1 MKFLQKMRLYF
12 FYTMVQKKSK
22 MTKNSNQGGSCLKI
36 PRLHLGFLLRIYYA
50 IIPQLRYVTSTS
62 FIVFSYFIIIFFCSI
77 VLFFTFGD
85 FFSVPTLPFLTDGKC
100 EVSHRLKG
108 KKKIVAPAGSTVCFR
123 SKLKMKKPA
132 YVPFEIGV
140 KFLLFNFSVG
150 NGARTELKGDRIEGA
165 YSANPCIDKATI
177 YDSGIYHIY
186 SVSDFNTGY
195 ALRKVRVKVQG
206 RILCGALSRTRF
218 SLNLQIFQSSHH
230 ISCLY
235 FFIKWKKIVGLG
247 VVFFFG
253 GGGGWGVG
261 QRLSFIV
268 HFEFSLILVTLSCEF
283 KFLFSQAFAI
293 CKSMPWSHVLVQF

>member
-1 MKFLQKMRLYF
+1 M
-12 FYTMVQKKSK
+12 
-22 MTKNSNQGGSCLKI
+22 
-36 PRLHLGFLLRIYYA
+36 
-50 IIPQLRYVTSTS
+50 
-62 FIVFSYFIIIFFCSI
+62 FSYFI
-77 VLFFTFGD
+77 LFFLQYYYCSYIRWL
-85 FFSVPTLPFLTDGKC
+85 FSVPTLPFLIDGKC

-150 NGARTELKGDRIEGA
+150 NGVRAELKGDRIEGA
-165 YSANPCIDKATI
+165 YTANPCIDKATI

-206 RILCGALSRTRF
+206 RILCRALSRTRF

-235 FFIKWKKIVGLG
+235 FFMKWKKIVGLG

-253 GGGGWGVG
+253 GGGGVG
-261 QRLSFIV
+261 AEIELHCALWIFTYLSHFI
-268 HFEFSLILVTLSCEF
+268 L
-283 KFLFSQAFAI
+283 
-293 CKSMPWSHVLVQF
+293 